1 MQLNNYFW
9 VFENAVPH
17 RICDYILAHGKSQK
31 EKLATVSNVDNLLSD
46 KDVEELKKKRN
57 SQVVWLNHPWIYR
70 EIHYWLNTA
79 NANAGWNFQWTSSES
94 CQFTKYSGDEKQ
106 HYDWHTDSATIPNE
120 FGLVRKLSMSIALV
134 DGTEY
139 EGGDFEVNNLSPKK
153 NTINN
158 IKTLKQ
164 KGSVVVFPSF
174 VWHRVTPVTKGTRYS
189 LVSWHLGSPHT

>member
-31 EKLATVSNVDNLLSD
+31 EKLATVSNVDNLSSD

>member
-31 EKLATVSNVDNLLSD
+31 EKLATVSNVDNLSSD

-70 EIHYWLNTA
+70 EIQYWLNTA